1 MNSEVTNEMQIEASE
16 QANQEEAKQNI
27 QQQEI
32 TNQPVGNT
40 FIQEGYAKIQKSYI
54 ENSEDGKKLLSE
66 VFYNPVQVFNRDLT
80 VLVIHMFKEHLKE
93 TRKEKFDGITI
104 LDALSASGLRA
115 IRFSKELQDIKKV
128 YANDIS
134 EAAHKLMMD
143 NFVLNNLDLSKIEMT
158 LKDAVQLMYEQK
170 FKSTSGDRNA
180 RFDVIDLD
188 PYGTCAPFLDC
199 AIQGAVGETL
209 LCITSTDSRIL
220 CGPDTQKCYYL
231 YGSSRAKIAAYE
243 ENAVRIILY
252 TANSIANRYGKFIT
266 PLLCYMSEFY
276 VRIFLIIKPGKLECG
291 RSLVRTGNVFHCDN
305 CQNQYF
311 QTFGKQ
317 SKAKQSDTQKHV
329 PQKMNLPVN
338 ICNQCGDNFT
348 INGPIWTDKMNDQ
361 EFIQKTIDYLNS
373 DQFNLPLATKKKIE
387 GMLHSI
393 QLVKQNYLF
402 NFQISINI
410 QQEQKAGV
418 DHIPLG
424 YNFEHLSKMMKT
436 TVPGKKKIF
445 SAIKSLNYSIEQTY
459 LNPAIYKTN
468 APSEIVFDV
477 VRNWKRTLQ
486 PNDDE
491 FYRAFDKE
499 SSNYSIVSKPN
510 ICQPNFDL
518 DINVENKLPRW
529 LPNPEKNWGPGKRPA
544 QKLLVEEGENEQQIE
559 QEDKDNGDELKKKN
573 KTD

>member
-1 MNSEVTNEMQIEASE
+1 MDSEGTNEMQVEATL
-16 QANQEEAKQNI
+16 QINQEEAKHNI

-32 TNQPVGNT
+32 TNLPVDNT

-115 IRFSKELQDIKKV
+115 IRFSKELKDVKKV

-134 EAAHKLMMD
+134 EAAHKLMKD
-143 NFVLNNLDLSKIEMT
+143 NFILNNLDLSKIDMT

-276 VRIFLIIKPGKLECG
+276 VRVFLIIKPGKLECG

-317 SKAKQSDTQKHV
+317 SKAKQSDAQKHV
-329 PQKMNLPVN
+329 PQKLNLPSN

-361 EFIQKTIDYLNS
+361 DFIQKTIDYLNS
-373 DQFNLPLATKKKIE
+373 DKFDLPLATKKKIE

-393 QLVKQNYLF
+393 QL
-402 NFQISINI
+402 
-410 QQEQKAGV
+410 EQKAGV
-418 DHIPLG
+418 DNIPLG

-436 TVPGKKKIF
+436 TVPSKKKIF

-486 PNDDE
+486 PNDEE
-491 FYRAFDKE
+491 FFRAFDKE
-499 SSNYSIVSKPN
+499 SSNYAIVSKPN

-518 DINVENKLPRW
+518 EINVENKLPRW

-544 QKLLVEEGENEQQIE
+544 QKLLVEEEQNEQII